1 MDPKLIMDNSELR
14 LGLYEKAMPAFWT
27 WVNKCNAA
35 KEAGY
40 DFIEISIDE
49 TDEKLARLEDVN
61 FVLTVRNAVKL
72 TGLPIR
78 TMCLSGQRKYPLGS
92 EHPPTVKRSM
102 DIFRKAV
109 VLAESLGVRIIQ
121 LAGYDVYYEDS
132 TPATRKRFLENLNQC
147 VAFAAKHGVLLGFET
162 METSFMDTV
171 SKAMAIVRA
180 VDSPFLHVYPDIGNC
195 TNASKIY
202 HTSLID
208 DLHSG
213 QGHIVAVHLKETIVG
228 QYREV
233 PYGKGH
239 VDFRNSIKTCL
250 SLGVRMFVAE
260 FWYDPT
266 TDALDVMKAN
276 HAFLTGFLH
285 E

>member
-1 MDPKLIMDNSELR
+1 MDKSELR
-14 LGLYEKAMPAFWT
+14 LGIYEKAMPVLWT

-49 TDEKLARLEDVN
+49 TDEKLARLDDVN
-61 FVLTVRNAVKL
+61 FIPTVLNAIKL

-92 EHPPTVKRSM
+92 EHPQTVKRSL

-109 VLAESLGVRIIQ
+109 ILAESLGIRIIQ

-132 TPATRKRFLENLNQC
+132 TPTTRKRFLENLNHC
-147 VAFAAKHGVLLGFET
+147 VAFASKHGILLGFET

-171 SKAMAIVRA
+171 SKAMAVVRA
-180 VDSPFLHVYPDIGNC
+180 VDSPYLHVYPDIGNC

-202 HTSLID
+202 HTSLVD
-208 DLHSG
+208 DLHAG
-213 QGHIVAVHLKETIVG
+213 QGHIVAVHLKETITG
-228 QYREV
+228 QYREI

-250 SLGVRMFVAE
+250 NLGVRMFVAE
-260 FWYDPT
+260 FWYDPA
-266 TDALDVMKAN
+266 TDALEVMKSN
-276 HAFLTGFLH
+276 HAFLTGFFH

>member
-1 MDPKLIMDNSELR
+1 MDRSELR
-14 LGLYEKAMPAFWT
+14 LGIYEKAMPIQWT

-35 KEAGY
+35 HEAGY

-49 TDEKLARLEDVN
+49 SDEKLNRLDDAN
-61 FVLTVRNAVKL
+61 FAPTVLNAVKL

-92 EHPPTVKRSM
+92 EHPETVKRSL
-102 DIFRKAV
+102 DIFRKSV
-109 VLAESLGVRIIQ
+109 ILAECLGIRVIQ

-132 TPATRKRFLENLNQC
+132 TPATRKRFLENLKKC
-147 VAFAAKHGVLLGFET
+147 VAIAAKHGILLGFET

-171 SKAMAIVRA
+171 SKAMAVVRA
-180 VDSPFLHVYPDIGNC
+180 VDSPYLNVYPDIGNC
-195 TNASKIY
+195 TNASKLY

-213 QGHIVAVHLKETIVG
+213 QGRIVAVHLKETISG
-228 QYREV
+228 KYREI
-233 PYGKGH
+233 PYGTGH
-239 VDFRNSIKTCL
+239 VDFKSAVKICL
-250 SLGVRMFVAE
+250 GLGVRMFVAE

-276 HAFLTGFLH
+276 REFLTTFFN